1 MKIAKTNSIC
11 YDKMIINLKKK
22 QYIFIKLIVIFSFF
36 LYLFFE
42 NKIHLEVI
50 KMTKIPLI
58 SVIIPIFNSDK
69 YISSCLNSIINQTL
83 KNIEIICIDDG
94 STDESLKIVE
104 NYSNFDERII
114 LISQKNEGSG
124 IARNKGIKKSK
135 GKYIAFMD
143 SDDLYPN
150 EFTLELLLTKAIEN
164 KAIICGGGL
173 KYFIHKNNRTKI
185 YESKLY
191 FQKEGMI
198 NYNEYQCDYGFT
210 RFIYKNN
217 FIKKKK
223 LYFPYY
229 SRFED
234 PPFFIK
240 AMLFSKKF
248 YALENITYLYRK
260 SHKKIIWNEK
270 KLIDLLNGFKDCFI
284 FSEKYKLNKLYCKMI
299 NHLNSPTFLTQIQI
313 FYNNSKIMNKV
324 LQILKSINYNKINK
338 CKFKLKKIYNEIIK
352 L

>member
-1 MKIAKTNSIC
+1 LD
-11 YDKMIINLKKK
+11 YG
-22 QYIFIKLIVIFSFF
+22 
-36 LYLFFE
+36 
-42 NKIHLEVI
+42 KIHLEVI

-58 SVIIPIFNSDK
+58 SVIIPIFNSGK
-69 YISSCLNSIINQTL
+69 YISSCLNSVINQTF

-94 STDESLKIVE
+94 SKDKSLKIVE
-104 NYSNFDERII
+104 NYSKLDERII
-114 LISQKNEGSG
+114 IISQKNKGSG

-150 EFTLELLLTKAIEN
+150 KFTLELLLTKAIEN

-173 KYFIHKNNRTKI
+173 KYLIDENNRTKI
-185 YESKLY
+185 SESELY

-198 NYNEYQCDYGFT
+198 NYNEYQYDFGYY

-223 LYFPYY
+223 IYFPHY
-229 SRFED
+229 SRYQD

-240 AMLFSKKF
+240 AMFFSKKF
-248 YALENITYLYRK
+248 YALKNITYLYRI

-270 KLIDLLNGFKDCFI
+270 KLMDELNGFKDCFI
-284 FSEKYKLNKLYCKMI
+284 FSEKYKLNQLYCKI
-299 NHLNSPTFLTQIQI
+299 IEHLNSPLFLTPIQL

-324 LQILKSINYNKINK
+324 LQILKSINCDKINK
-338 CKFKLKKIYNEIIK
+338 CPFKLNEIYNEIIK

>member
-1 MKIAKTNSIC
+1 M
-11 YDKMIINLKKK
+11 
-22 QYIFIKLIVIFSFF
+22 IFSFF
-36 LYLFFE
+36 LYLFYE

-69 YISSCLNSIINQTL
+69 YISSCLNSVINQTL

-114 LISQKNEGSG
+114 IISQKNKGSG

-150 EFTLELLLTKAIEN
+150 KFTLELLLTKAIEN

-173 KYFIHKNNRTKI
+173 KYLIYENNRTKI
-185 YESKLY
+185 SGSKLY

-198 NYNEYQCDYGFT
+198 NYNEYQCDFGYY

-217 FIKKKK
+217 FIKKRKI
-223 LYFPYY
+223 YFPYY
-229 SRFED
+229 SRYQD

-240 AMLFSKKF
+240 AMFFSKKF
-248 YALENITYLYRK
+248 YALENITYLYRI

-270 KLIDLLNGFKDCFI
+270 KLMDELNGFKDCFI
-284 FSEKYKLNKLYCKMI
+284 FSEKYKLNKLYCKI
-299 NHLNSPTFLTQIQI
+299 IEHLNAQIFLTPIQL

-338 CKFKLKKIYNEIIK
+338 CPFKLNKIYNEIIK

>member
-1 MKIAKTNSIC
+1 MFSKI
-11 YDKMIINLKKK
+11 L
-22 QYIFIKLIVIFSFF
+22 
-36 LYLFFE
+36 
-42 NKIHLEVI
+42 LEVI

-58 SVIIPIFNSDK
+58 SVIIPIFNSGK
-69 YISSCLNSIINQTL
+69 YISSCLNSVINQTL

-104 NYSNFDERII
+104 NYSTFDERII
-114 LISQKNEGSG
+114 IISQKNKGSG

-135 GKYIAFMD
+135 GKYLAFID

-150 EFTLELLLTKAIEN
+150 KFTLELLLTKAIEN

-173 KYFIHKNNRTKI
+173 KYLRYEKNRTKI
-185 YESKLY
+185 SKSKLY

-198 NYNEYQCDYGFT
+198 NYNEYQSDYGYY

-223 LYFPYY
+223 IYFPYY
-229 SRFED
+229 SRYQD

-240 AMLFSKKF
+240 AMFFSKKF
-248 YALENITYLYRK
+248 YALENITYLYRI
-260 SHKKIIWNEK
+260 SHKIIIWNEK
-270 KLIDLLNGFKDCFI
+270 KFMDELNGFKDCFI
-284 FSEKYKLNKLYCKMI
+284 FSEKYKLNKLFCKI
-299 NHLNSPTFLTQIQI
+299 IEHLNSPLFLTPIQL

-338 CKFKLKKIYNEIIK
+338 CPFKLNKIYNEIIK